1 MPTDPSWL
9 YSTIAQSSA
18 AIVAIIGGFITA
30 TVLMLTAEKRS
41 LVTQVSD
48 KRIMLDS
55 LQEADDEMIMPN
67 IIALDSEIPIL
78 EGRIK
83 AFSYPPNLIWGLV
96 VLGFLAIFGILFPVL
111 IIAYEAFFTWAKVSV
126 TASFWL
132 GIIGVFTYIVFQIR
146 TLRRTRCLKLKLG
159 LLGDDHLPRFYLN
172 CGKSFGFEKDFVHT
186 SRMN

>member
-1 MPTDPSWL
+1 MITDPSWL

-48 KRIMLDS
+48 KRRMLDS
-55 LQEADDEMIMPN
+55 LEQSGADMMMPN

-96 VLGFLAIFGILFPVL
+96 VLGFLAIFGILIPVI
-111 IIAYEAFFTWAKVSV
+111 IIACEAFCIWAKLITVILFSI
-126 TASFWL
+126 
-132 GIIGVFTYIVFQIR
+132 GIFGIFIYIFLQLR
-146 TLRRTRCLKLKLG
+146 TLRGSDNTQGG
-159 LLGDDHLPRFYLN
+159 L
-172 CGKSFGFEKDFVHT
+172 
-186 SRMN
+186 

>member
-1 MPTDPSWL
+1 MICDPNWL

-48 KRIMLDS
+48 KRRMLDS
-55 LQEADDEMIMPN
+55 LEQSDADMMMPN

-96 VLGFLAIFGILFPVL
+96 VLGFLAIFGILIPVI
-111 IIAYEAFFTWAKVSV
+111 IIACEAFCIWAKLITVILFSI
-126 TASFWL
+126 
-132 GIIGVFTYIVFQIR
+132 GIFGIFIYIFLQLR
-146 TLRRTRCLKLKLG
+146 TLRGSDNTK
-159 LLGDDHLPRFYLN
+159 
-172 CGKSFGFEKDFVHT
+172 EVA
-186 SRMN
+186 

>member
-1 MPTDPSWL
+1 MFNDPNWL

-48 KRIMLDS
+48 KRRMSDS
-55 LQEADDEMIMPN
+55 LQKTNADEVIPN
-67 IIALDSEIPIL
+67 ILALESEIPIL

-96 VLGFLAIFGILFPVL
+96 VLGFLAIFGILIPVI
-111 IIAYEAFFTWAKVSV
+111 IIAYEVFFSWAKLLTLTTFSIG
-126 TASFWL
+126 L
-132 GIIGVFTYIVFQIR
+132 IGIFIYVVVQIR
-146 TLRRTRCLKLKLG
+146 ILKK
-159 LLGDDHLPRFYLN
+159 
-172 CGKSFGFEKDFVHT
+172 
-186 SRMN
+186 

>member
-1 MPTDPSWL
+1 MVTDPSWL

-48 KRIMLDS
+48 KRRMLDS
-55 LQEADDEMIMPN
+55 LQQSDADEMIPN

-96 VLGFLAIFGILFPVL
+96 VLGFLAIFGILMPVI
-111 IIAYEAFFTWAKVSV
+111 IIACEAFCIWAKLITVILFSI
-126 TASFWL
+126 
-132 GIIGVFTYIVFQIR
+132 GIFGIFIYIFLQLR
-146 TLRRTRCLKLKLG
+146 TLRGSDNTKEV
-159 LLGDDHLPRFYLN
+159 
-172 CGKSFGFEKDFVHT
+172 S
-186 SRMN
+186 

>member
-1 MPTDPSWL
+1 MICDPNWL

-48 KRIMLDS
+48 KRRMLDS
-55 LQEADDEMIMPN
+55 LQQSGADMMMPN

-96 VLGFLAIFGILFPVL
+96 VLGFLAIFGILIPVI
-111 IIAYEAFFTWAKVSV
+111 IIACEAFCICAKLITVILFSI
-126 TASFWL
+126 
-132 GIIGVFTYIVFQIR
+132 GIFGIFIYIFLQLR
-146 TLRRTRCLKLKLG
+146 TLRGSDNTKEV
-159 LLGDDHLPRFYLN
+159 F
-172 CGKSFGFEKDFVHT
+172 
-186 SRMN
+186 

>member
-1 MPTDPSWL
+1 MPTDPSWF

-48 KRIMLDS
+48 KRKMLDS
-55 LQEADDEMIMPN
+55 LQQANDEMIMPN

-96 VLGFLAIFGILFPVL
+96 VLGFLAIFGILMPVI
-111 IIAYEAFFTWAKVSV
+111 IIACEAFYSWAKWL
-126 TASFWL
+126 TTGSFCL
-132 GIIGVFTYIVFQIR
+132 GLIGVFAYIVFQIR
-146 TLRRTRCLKLKLG
+146 TLRR
-159 LLGDDHLPRFYLN
+159 
-172 CGKSFGFEKDFVHT
+172 
-186 SRMN
+186 

>member
-1 MPTDPSWL
+1 MLTDPSWF

-48 KRIMLDS
+48 KRKMLDS
-55 LQEADDEMIMPN
+55 LQQAHDEMIMPN

-96 VLGFLAIFGILFPVL
+96 VLGFLAIFGILMPVI
-111 IIAYEAFFTWAKVSV
+111 IIACEAFCIWAKVITVILFSI
-126 TASFWL
+126 
-132 GIIGVFTYIVFQIR
+132 GIFGIFIYIFLRMR
-146 TLRRTRCLKLKLG
+146 TLRGSDNTKEV
-159 LLGDDHLPRFYLN
+159 
-172 CGKSFGFEKDFVHT
+172 S
-186 SRMN
+186 

>member
-1 MPTDPSWL
+1 MICDPNWL

-48 KRIMLDS
+48 KRKLLDS
-55 LQEADDEMIMPN
+55 LGQSNAEEMMPN

-96 VLGFLAIFGILFPVL
+96 VLGFLAIFGILIPVI
-111 IIAYEAFFTWAKVSV
+111 IIACEAFCIWAKLITVILFSI
-126 TASFWL
+126 
-132 GIIGVFTYIVFQIR
+132 GIFGIFIYIFLQLR
-146 TLRRTRCLKLKLG
+146 TLRGSDNTKEV
-159 LLGDDHLPRFYLN
+159 
-172 CGKSFGFEKDFVHT
+172 S
-186 SRMN
+186 

>member
-1 MPTDPSWL
+1 MTTDPSWL

-48 KRIMLDS
+48 KRRMLDS
-55 LQEADDEMIMPN
+55 LEDSDADMMIPN

-96 VLGFLAIFGILFPVL
+96 VLGFLAIFGILIPVI
-111 IIAYEAFFTWAKVSV
+111 IIACEAFCIWAKLITVILFSI
-126 TASFWL
+126 
-132 GIIGVFTYIVFQIR
+132 GIFGIFIYIFLQLR
-146 TLRRTRCLKLKLG
+146 TLRGSDNTK
-159 LLGDDHLPRFYLN
+159 
-172 CGKSFGFEKDFVHT
+172 EVT
-186 SRMN
+186 

>member
-1 MPTDPSWL
+1 MTTDPSWL

-18 AIVAIIGGFITA
+18 AIVAIVGGFITA

-48 KRIMLDS
+48 KRKMLDS
-55 LQEADDEMIMPN
+55 LGQSNAEEVLPN

-96 VLGFLAIFGILFPVL
+96 VLGFLAIFGILLPVL
-111 IIAYEAFFTWAKVSV
+111 IIAYEAFSSWIRVFT
-126 TASFWL
+126 TFTFWL
-132 GIIGVFTYIVFQIR
+132 GIIGVFAYIILQIR
-146 TLRRTRCLKLKLG
+146 SLRR
-159 LLGDDHLPRFYLN
+159 
-172 CGKSFGFEKDFVHT
+172 
-186 SRMN
+186 

>member
-1 MPTDPSWL
+1 MINDPNWL

-48 KRIMLDS
+48 KREMLDS
-55 LQEADDEMIMPN
+55 LGQSDADEVLSQ

-83 AFSYPPNLIWGLV
+83 AFSYPPNLRWGIG
-96 VLGFLAIFGILFPVL
+96 VLGFLAIFGILMPVI
-111 IIAYEAFFTWAKVSV
+111 IIACEAFYIWAKLITIVLFSI
-126 TASFWL
+126 
-132 GIIGVFTYIVFQIR
+132 GISGIFIYIFLQLR
-146 TLRRTRCLKLKLG
+146 TLRGSDNTKEAPNAAGENRGYR
-159 LLGDDHLPRFYLN
+159 GD
-172 CGKSFGFEKDFVHT
+172 GAV
-186 SRMN
+186 

>member
-1 MPTDPSWL
+1 MICDPNWL

-48 KRIMLDS
+48 KRKMLDS
-55 LQEADDEMIMPN
+55 LEQSNAEEVMPN

-96 VLGFLAIFGILFPVL
+96 VLGFLAIFGILIPVI
-111 IIAYEAFFTWAKVSV
+111 IIACEAFCIWAKLITVILFSI
-126 TASFWL
+126 
-132 GIIGVFTYIVFQIR
+132 GIFGIFIYIFLQLI
-146 TLRRTRCLKLKLG
+146 TLRGSDNTK
-159 LLGDDHLPRFYLN
+159 
-172 CGKSFGFEKDFVHT
+172 EVT
-186 SRMN
+186 

>member
-48 KRIMLDS
+48 KRIMSDS
-55 LQEADDEMIMPN
+55 LVQSDADEMIPK
-67 IIALDSEIPIL
+67 IIALESEIPIL

-96 VLGFLAIFGILFPVL
+96 VLGFLAIFGILMPVI
-111 IIAYEAFFTWAKVSV
+111 IIACEAFFIWARLVSV
-126 TASFWL
+126 ILFSI
-132 GIIGVFTYIVFQIR
+132 GIFGIFVYIFLQMR
-146 TLRRTRCLKLKLG
+146 TL
-159 LLGDDHLPRFYLN
+159 
-172 CGKSFGFEKDFVHT
+172 KSSDNSKEV
-186 SRMN
+186 

>member
-1 MPTDPSWL
+1 MTTDPNWL

-48 KRIMLDS
+48 KRKKLDS
-55 LQEADDEMIMPN
+55 LGRSNAEEVIPN

-96 VLGFLAIFGILFPVL
+96 VLGFLAIFGILMPVI
-111 IIAYEAFFTWAKVSV
+111 IIACEAFCIWAKLITVILFSI
-126 TASFWL
+126 
-132 GIIGVFTYIVFQIR
+132 GIFGIFIYIFLQLR
-146 TLRRTRCLKLKLG
+146 TLRGSDNTK
-159 LLGDDHLPRFYLN
+159 
-172 CGKSFGFEKDFVHT
+172 EV
-186 SRMN
+186 